1 MVRPRRVPTWALIAG
16 VAVFGTLAYALER
29 ADVFPGWRLA
39 VRWSPVALPATRV
52 VPPEEI
58 ASGLPILALAL
69 DDDAL
74 WGPTGIL
81 ENKLKHGREWEREG
95 SLAYYEGGRLLF
107 ASGVGARVHG
117 GGSRYT
123 SPRQGFRLYFRRQ
136 YGPREFA
143 PGLLFSPDAQPIR
156 RLVVHND
163 VRRDSDK
170 TEWHFVNPLSYDI
183 ARAMGAI
190 APETRPVRFFLN
202 DEYYGPFVLTER
214 FDERYFAAHWGY
226 DDIHLS
232 QEAFDRLWAWVQ
244 RTRPLTMEQVAA
256 QVDLENLTRWFLAV
270 AFCATRDAY
279 QGPGQFLD
287 LTRPSGGWFWVNWDM
302 DQGLRNWDLDSYQ
315 YLLERIAEG
324 RRGRNRAEPRAV
336 LLTHLLSQD
345 SAYRERFK
353 RTFLQVMN
361 HHVTPA
367 FLDERYEHYAKAGRE
382 LGVRNTAYLRRLR
395 EFIDRRPAFFR
406 LITEQWLNSPPSQPV
421 TLIAPEGVAL
431 AIDGELVQSGYQ
443 GLYFPDLDLTV
454 EATGSNRGSVSGWLI
469 NGRRVAATPRLT
481 FRADRPTVI
490 EVLVGGSQGGGVRP
504 AGPEPTSPP
513 AASQPK
519 PVWRRIPA
527 GTFWMGCV
535 PGDGGCDRT
544 EQPRIQVRVEEP
556 FDIMEHEVSAG
567 DFLAFSLGTSR
578 QMPRQPEWYA
588 DATHPVVNVTWDEAQ
603 LYCQWQGGR
612 LPTEEEW
619 EYAARGGADGELYPG
634 GDSPPP
640 PVVWRGRGNVR
651 RTTPVGLSEPNGF
664 GLRDMAGNV
673 WEWTVSLHR
682 PTHATEASQ
691 GPYELRTIKGGSWD
705 SSPGRRRSSERAALA
720 RHGRHNL
727 YVGFRCVRPATAD

>member
-1 MVRPRRVPTWALIAG
+1 MPRPRRFPTWALIAG
-16 VAVFGTLAYALER
+16 IAVFGIGVFALER

-39 VRWSPVALPATRV
+39 VRWSPLALPATQV

-58 ASGLPILALAL
+58 ASGLPVLAVAL
-69 DDDAL
+69 DHDAL
-74 WGPTGIL
+74 WGPAGIL
-81 ENKLKHGREWEREG
+81 ENKLQHGRDWEREG
-95 SLAYYEGGRLLF
+95 SVAYYEGGRLLF
-107 ASGVGARVHG
+107 TSGVGVRVHG

-143 PGLLFSPDAQPIR
+143 PGILFSPDAQPIR

-163 VRRDSDK
+163 IRRDSDK

-183 ARAMGAI
+183 ARAMGAV
-190 APETRPVRFFLN
+190 APETKPVRFFLN

-214 FDERYFAAHWGY
+214 FDERYFAAHWGH
-226 DDIHLS
+226 DDILLS

-244 RTRPLTMEQVAA
+244 RTRPLTMQQVSG

-324 RRGRNRAEPRAV
+324 RRGRNRAEPRSV

-345 SAYRERFK
+345 PAYREFFK
-353 RTFLQVMN
+353 RVFLQVMN

-367 FLDERYEHYAKAGRE
+367 FLDERYRHYADVAAR
-382 LGVRNTAYLRRLR
+382 LDVPNTAYERRLR

-406 LITEQWLNSPPSQPV
+406 LITEQWLNSPPSQAV
-421 TLIAPEGVAL
+421 TLLAPEGVTL
-431 AIDGELVQSGYQ
+431 TIDGEAVQSGYQ
-443 GLYFPDLDLTV
+443 GLYFPDLDLAV
-454 EATGSNRGSVSGWLI
+454 EVAGHHRASVSGWRL
-469 NGRRVAATPRLT
+469 NGRRVAASPRLT
-481 FRADRPTVI
+481 FRADRPTTV
-490 EVLVGGSQGGGVRP
+490 EVLLGDDGSGQVAMTEP
-504 AGPEPTSPP
+504 APSPPP
-513 AASQPK
+513 AATEPR
-519 PVWRRIPA
+519 PIWRRIPA
-527 GTFWMGCV
+527 GEFWMGCV
-535 PGDGGCDRT
+535 PDDTGCDRA
-544 EQPRIQVRVEEP
+544 ERPRIRVRIPEP
-556 FDIMEHEVSAG
+556 FDVMAHEVPAG
-567 DFLAFSLGTSR
+567 DFLAFSVATSLR
-578 QMPRQPEWYA
+578 MPRQPEWYA

-603 LYCQWQGGR
+603 MYCQWQGGR

-619 EYAARGGADGELYPG
+619 EYAARGGADGQLYPW
-634 GDSPPP
+634 GDSPPVS
-640 PVVWRGRGNVR
+640 PVGPSPVGGR
-651 RTTPVGLSEPNGF
+651 RTTPVGMSEPNGF
-664 GLRDMAGNV
+664 GVHDTAGNV
-673 WEWTVSLHR
+673 WEWTVSRHR
-682 PTHATEASQ
+682 PTHATEPSQ
-691 GPYELRTIKGGSWD
+691 DAYELRTIKGGSWD

-727 YVGFRCVRPATAD
+727 YVGFRCVRPAAR